1 MVNITGL
8 MSTLIT
14 ANHILSYH
22 NVLDSF
28 GHISVRNPTTNTTF
42 FIALQLGAV
51 KEWSRSQ
58 FIHADFFTGPAVVSG
73 PADIGE
79 YLIADGS
86 PVNGTIG
93 GYAERYIHSAIL
105 KAYPDVNAVVHSHA
119 EDVLPYT
126 VLKSISPEPV
136 YHMAGFLGPQ
146 VWPLHC
152 SITDTHQVNKC
163 QIGISRPRTMQAIH
177 ETCSSTLHVWV
188 MLSL

>member
-14 ANHILSYH
+14 ANHILSCH

-28 GHISVRNPTTNTTF
+28 GHISVRNPNTNTTF
-42 FIALQLGAV
+42 FIALQLGAA
-51 KEWSRSQ
+51 KGLSRSTL
-58 FIHADFFTGPAVVSG
+58 ILADRVIGPAVVSG

-86 PVNGTIG
+86 PVNGTVG

-126 VLKSISPEPV
+126 VLNSISSEPV
-136 YHMAGFLGPQ
+136 YHMAGFLGPLS
-146 VWPLHC
+146 WLLHYPT
-152 SITDTHQVNKC
+152 TDIKQANKC
-163 QIGISRPRTMQAIH
+163 QTGI
-177 ETCSSTLHVWV
+177 
-188 MLSL
+188 